1 MFSFDVL
8 SFSGDTVMEY
18 SGDYTASTIDFD
30 LTGRTEVECFAD
42 GFGFTDGGENLLKIE
57 LGDSTGSYDLMTS
70 GDEDV
75 LEGLQIELYKDGTLY
90 ANFEYGDSAKG
101 YTVKVDDGV
110 LALIG

>member
-1 MFSFDVL
+1 M
-8 SFSGDTVMEY
+8 
-18 SGDYTASTIDFD
+18 
-30 LTGRTEVECFAD
+30 ECFAD
-42 GFGFTDGGENLLKIE
+42 GFSFTDGGDNLLKIE
-57 LGDSTGSYDLMTS
+57 LGDSTGSYDLMTC